1 MAGGALLI
9 LPFVR
14 RIRHGVHAVARVAL
28 AVLCVGCARANSNDT
43 ELRVW
48 AFGSEGEALG
58 PIAREFE
65 RANPGVHVRVQA
77 IPWTAAHE
85 KLLTAYVGGALPDVA
100 QLGNTWIPEF
110 AALNALEPLD
120 AYVARDTVLVP
131 RSDYFPGVLA
141 TNIVDSV
148 LYGVPWYVDT
158 RVMFY
163 RTDLLRAAGIASL
176 PTTWAAWR
184 DAMAK
189 VKKVQPPGS
198 YPALLPVNEWAQPV
212 IFGMQSG
219 GKLLA
224 DHGTRGAF
232 SDAKFRRG
240 FEFYVNLFRDSLAPA
255 LANTQISNV
264 FQEFAA
270 GRTAMYI
277 TGPWNVG
284 EFKKRLPANL
294 QNAWMTAPLPG
305 PDSVGIST
313 AGGSSIVLM
322 RGSAKKSVAWKFV
335 TFMSDPARQ
344 ARFYE
349 TTGDLPAR
357 RSAWAT
363 PKLAN
368 DPYLAAFRT
377 QLGRVEPVPAVPEIE
392 LIVQLVAL
400 AAERVVRG
408 RQTVDEALKSLDAEV
423 DAVLEKRRWMLER
436 GKSRPFAALGATNG
450 SALGATNGSALGAT
464 R

>member
-9 LPFVR
+9 RSLVHRSVR
-14 RIRHGVHAVARVAL
+14 AIAGVAL
-28 AVLCVGCARANSNDT
+28 TVLCTGCTRANSDST

-65 RANPGVHVRVQA
+65 RENPGVHVRVQA

-85 KLLTAYVGGALPDVA
+85 KLLTAYVGGALPDIA

-120 AYVARDTVLVP
+120 AYVARDSVLVP

-141 TNIVDSV
+141 TNVVDNV

-163 RTDLLRAAGIASL
+163 RTDLLRAAGVTSV

-184 DAMAK
+184 DAMVK
-189 VKKVQPPGS
+189 VKKVQPSGS

-212 IFGMQSG
+212 IFGMQAG
-219 GKLLA
+219 AQLLS
-224 DHGTRGAF
+224 DHGTHGAF
-232 SDAKFRRG
+232 RDPTFRRG

-284 EFKKRLPANL
+284 EFKRRLPASL

-305 PDSVGIST
+305 PDSIGVST
-313 AGGSSIVLM
+313 AGGSSIVIM
-322 RGSAKKSVAWKFV
+322 RGSAKKSAAWKFV

-344 ARFYE
+344 AKFYE

-357 RSAWAT
+357 RSAWET
-363 PKLAN
+363 PALAK
-368 DPYLAAFRT
+368 DVYLAAFRT
-377 QLGRVEPVPAVPEIE
+377 QLGRVAPTPAVPEIE
-392 LIVQLVAL
+392 LIVQLVAQ
-400 AAERVVRG
+400 AAERAVRG
-408 RQTVDEALKSLDAEV
+408 RQTIDEALASLDAEV
-423 DAVLEKRRWMLER
+423 NAVLEKRRWML
-436 GKSRPFAALGATNG
+436 SRATP
-450 SALGATNGSALGAT
+450 
-464 R
+464 